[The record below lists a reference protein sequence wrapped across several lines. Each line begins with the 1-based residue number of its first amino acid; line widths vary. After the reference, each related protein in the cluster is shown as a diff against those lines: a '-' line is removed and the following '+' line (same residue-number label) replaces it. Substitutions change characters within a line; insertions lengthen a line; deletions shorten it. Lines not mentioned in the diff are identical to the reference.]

1 MKIVKMSVRYLNFH
15 ILKTHVINGFRRPYN
30 KVYVMCTEPEPG

>member
-1 MKIVKMSVRYLNFH
+1 MKIVKMSERYLNFH
-15 ILKTHVINGFRRPYN
+15 VLKTHVINGFRRPYN